1 MGEWIGESRMRY
13 GHSFDSQLLN
23 GELRQLYDEL
33 KDSYGRI
40 ASLEA
45 SLSDERDTHEHE
57 LRALSGQLKA
67 LEEAMTSL
75 ESRIGQTLGSR
86 TVFVREATP
95 KGDDPLEAM
104 LHIEEGVVM
113 CKPRRRIDKLTMSN
127 ETGDRFLPS
136 IVSVKVGRTNNGG
149 QVEDTG
155 ERKVLTG
162 EGVWRRQVVYDTVSA
177 PKREDAIYEVSLPL
191 LFSGD
196 RLVNEVVIHP
206 FPNATVEVA
215 SVQVQTAGEWKSIE
229 WSRPPQ
235 SPAATRGPIRLS
247 FKATP
252 ATALRVQLVQE
263 TRRDRGSKSTFV
275 LGLEALEV
283 MHAVQQ
289 GEEQFF
295 LASTSMSGTYGVS
308 RIEPIFQ
315 HPVAARQYRT
325 ELYRE
330 RDGVLLPIEPTAWHS
345 LSEGKLWVKVWLRP
359 DVSTGVSPSLQAVRI
374 HTREIT

>member
-1 MGEWIGESRMRY
+1 MSEWIGESRMRY
-13 GHSFDSQLLN
+13 GHSFDSKLMN
-23 GELRQLYDEL
+23 SELRQLYGQL
-33 KDSYGRI
+33 KESYERV
-40 ASLEA
+40 ASLEQ
-45 SLSDERDTHEHE
+45 SLRDERDTHEHE
-57 LRALSGQLKA
+57 LRALTGQLIA
-67 LEEAMTSL
+67 LEEAMSSL
-75 ESRIGQTLGSR
+75 EARVGQTLGSR
-86 TVFVREATP
+86 TIFASELSIEE
-95 KGDDPLEAM
+95 DPLQAT
-104 LHIEEGVVM
+104 LHSEEGVVM

-136 IVSVKVGRTNNGG
+136 IVGVKVGRTNNGG
-149 QVEDTG
+149 QVEDIG

-177 PKREDAIYEVSLPL
+177 PKQEDAIYEVSLPL

-196 RLVNEVVIHP
+196 RLINEVVIHP

-215 SVQVQTAGEWKSIE
+215 MVQVQTAGEWRTIE
-229 WSRPPQ
+229 WSNPPQ
-235 SPAATRGPIRLS
+235 SPQASRGPLRLA

-283 MHAVQQ
+283 MHAIQQ
-289 GEEQFF
+289 GEEQYF
-295 LASTSMSGTYGVS
+295 LASTAMTGAYGVS

-330 RDGVLLPIEPTAWHS
+330 RDDVLLPIEPSAWHS

>member
-1 MGEWIGESRMRY
+1 M
-13 GHSFDSQLLN
+13 
-23 GELRQLYDEL
+23 
-33 KDSYGRI
+33 
-40 ASLEA
+40 
-45 SLSDERDTHEHE
+45 
-57 LRALSGQLKA
+57 
-67 LEEAMTSL
+67 
-75 ESRIGQTLGSR
+75 
-86 TVFVREATP
+86 
-95 KGDDPLEAM
+95 
-104 LHIEEGVVM
+104 
-113 CKPRRRIDKLTMSN
+113 
-127 ETGDRFLPS
+127 
-136 IVSVKVGRTNNGG
+136 
-149 QVEDTG
+149 
-155 ERKVLTG
+155 
-162 EGVWRRQVVYDTVSA
+162 
-177 PKREDAIYEVSLPL
+177 SLPL

-229 WSRPPQ
+229 WSRSPQ
-235 SPAATRGPIRLS
+235 SPAVTRGPIRLS

-252 ATALRVQLVQE
+252 VTALRVQLVQE